1 MAFSG
6 ALTLTDL
13 NDYLGPSQACI
24 KPVEGAD
31 APSQDQAGSSEHALD
46 PAASA
51 STQIAIDHDGSYYE
65 SSAAPSSSSTAA
77 AASAAA
83 DTANKPRQ
91 RTKLETAEISLN
103 DCLACSGCVTSAES
117 VLITMQSQEEMRR
130 AIAEI
135 NESHT
140 NKLLVASISTQ
151 SLASLSAKYTFQQQ
165 QQASSSASNNQANTS
180 TAAES
185 TLPLRVLLYRI
196 SHFLKTAFGFDHVY
210 DTTFARHI
218 ALKEHQREF
227 FERRHNA
234 RKRAHLASSVDDD
247 DGPTLPMLASA
258 CPGWICYAEKTH
270 GELLPYISTTKSP
283 QQVAGVI
290 AKRFLPERLGL
301 LAATN
306 ADGDALASSQPTIY
320 HVTVMPC
327 YDKKLEASRPDFYDD
342 ITSTKEV
349 DCVLTTGEL
358 DKLMLDEAFDIC
370 APVPGEH
377 EAMQQSLAE
386 LSLQQALPRSKTD
399 ATAGDSVSILP
410 RFPQLLD
417 QPGSSSGGYLF
428 VLMRAVWLDWVSE
441 HWDQFP
447 PSVREQGLLP
457 KLDVRVIRTVDFTE
471 YILRAPPQLG
481 VSQENSSRSSI
492 LFRGAQC
499 YGFRNLQNLVRK
511 LQKQTGARNTR
522 GAAGRLVDADGNAI
536 GGAGGARNR
545 ASAARARAARG
556 RGAGM
561 VRRGRG
567 GAAAA
572 AAAAAVSKGS
582 RLNFDSD
589 VVAAA
594 DQQPHVSAAQEED
607 ERGYDYV
614 EVMACPSGC
623 VNGGGQIRPPT
634 QSDVE
639 ASRNGSSSIT
649 TTNEEKDPE
658 GYAKGGWVA
667 GQSNTDPD
675 DLELVLNHKTCAKK
689 AVDGVDKEHV
699 EMEDDG
705 VKEPEI
711 QGWQGT
717 SKEWVRRVEE
727 AYWQGASV
735 AHTPVVAIAATAVND
750 GGGVASDSGASS
762 TPTLG
767 ASGGGANTPLSSSS
781 HHAKMIRVEDHQR
794 LLEALAVSHSSE
806 KQGQGQKS
814 SDDDGKVGGDAMTYA
829 DVLAELVVKE
839 LCHLAAAAA
848 PGDDDGIA
856 LETVR
861 KKLFRTQYR
870 AVQDEAVNGLAVQ
883 W

>member
-31 APSQDQAGSSEHALD
+31 APSSSEATS
-46 PAASA
+46 PEAAASA

-65 SSAAPSSSSTAA
+65 SAAPSTSTA
-77 AASAAA
+77 S
-83 DTANKPRQ
+83 KPRL

-135 NESHT
+135 AQSDSPS
-140 NKLLVASISTQ
+140 LRVASISTQ
-151 SLASLSAKYTFQQQ
+151 SLASLSAKYSFQQQ
-165 QQASSSASNNQANTS
+165 SAS
-180 TAAES
+180 AA
-185 TLPLRVLLYRI
+185 LPLRVLLHRI
-196 SHFLKTAFGFDHVY
+196 AHFLQTTFGFDHVY

-227 FERRHNA
+227 FQRREDA
-234 RKRAHLASSVDDD
+234 
-247 DGPTLPMLASA
+247 TLPMLASA

-290 AKRFLPERLGL
+290 AKRFLPQRLGL
-301 LAATN
+301 LASAT
-306 ADGDALASSQPTIY
+306 TY

-358 DKLMLDEAFDIC
+358 DKLMLDENFDIC

-377 EAMQQSLAE
+377 EALQHDIADS
-386 LSLQQALPRSKTD
+386 SLQQALPASM
-399 ATAGDSVSILP
+399 LP
-410 RFPQLLD
+410 HIPQLLD

-428 VLMRAVWLDWVSE
+428 ALMRAVWLDWLAQ
-441 HWDQFP
+441 HWHRFP
-447 PSVREQGLLP
+447 ASVREQGLLP

-471 YILRAPPQLG
+471 YVLRAPAQLE
-481 VSQENSSRSSI
+481 QDAASSHSSI

-511 LQKQTGARNTR
+511 LQKQTGARNSR
-522 GAAGRLVDADGNAI
+522 GAAGRLVDAHGNAV
-536 GGAGGARNR
+536 G
-545 ASAARARAARG
+545 AARTRARG
-556 RGAGM
+556 RGGM

-567 GAAAA
+567 GAA
-572 AAAAAVSKGS
+572 VNKSS
-582 RLNFDSD
+582 PLNPDS
-589 VVAAA
+589 ALSTA
-594 DQQPHVSAAQEED
+594 QQED

-634 QSDVE
+634 E
-639 ASRNGSSSIT
+639 TASSS
-649 TTNEEKDPE
+649 KDPE
-658 GYAKGGWVA
+658 GFTQGWA
-667 GQSNTDPD
+667 AADQNAD
-675 DLELVLNHKTCAKK
+675 DGDALEHMLNNKTCSKRATLT
-689 AVDGVDKEHV
+689 
-699 EMEDDG
+699 EDDEAEMDADG
-705 VKEPEI
+705 PREKEI
-711 QGWQGT
+711 AGWKGT
-717 SKEWVRRVEE
+717 SKEWVHRVEQ
-727 AYWQGASV
+727 AYWHGARV
-735 AHTPVVAIAATAVND
+735 AHVPVTVAACAP
-750 GGGVASDSGASS
+750 SDSGAS
-762 TPTLG
+762 TPTLV
-767 ASGGGANTPLSSSS
+767 ASGANTPLSSTN
-781 HHAKMIRVEDHQR
+781 AKSIRVEDHQR
-794 LLEALAVSHSSE
+794 LLEALAL
-806 KQGQGQKS
+806 QK
-814 SDDDGKVGGDAMTYA
+814 DTMAYA
-829 DVLAELVVKE
+829 DVLAELVVTE
-839 LCHLAAAAA
+839 LCQAAAADA
-848 PGDDDGIA
+848 GVDGA
-856 LETVR
+856 R
-861 KKLFRTQYR
+861 DRLFRTQYR